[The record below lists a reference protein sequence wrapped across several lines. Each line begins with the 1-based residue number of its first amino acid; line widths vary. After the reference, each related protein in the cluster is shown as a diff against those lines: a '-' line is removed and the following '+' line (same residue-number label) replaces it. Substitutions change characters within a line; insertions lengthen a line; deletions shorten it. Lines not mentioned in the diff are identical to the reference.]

1 MHCTDY
7 KRLDDKGQKFY
18 ITTLSAIS
26 RRMPVW
32 PPVDKSV
39 QFGHKATVIEMLDC
53 ANKIRLGNEKG
64 NIRKV

>member
-7 KRLDDKGQKFY
+7 KRLNDKGWKFY
-18 ITTLSAIS
+18 ITALSAIS

-39 QFGHKATVIEMLDC
+39 QFGHKATVIEMLDR
-53 ANKIRLGNEKG
+53 ANKIRLGNEKE
-64 NIRKV
+64 NIWKV

>member
-7 KRLDDKGQKFY
+7 KRLDDKSRKFY

-26 RRMPVW
+26 RRMPIW

-39 QFGHKATVIEMLDC
+39 QFGHKAMVIEMLDH
-53 ANKIRLGNEKG
+53 ANKIRLGNEIGK
-64 NIRKV
+64 IWKV